1 MNSGSRYVSY
11 DPVDSPLITVVGLG
25 VYYARPAPTRS
36 FPILTNGSGDVV
48 YPEFAYP
55 VRGRVF
61 SLPSSSNR
69 FPATQEHHPYLR
81 RCPTRILRPVRLLR
95 PVPDQDQ
102 VAPPLVGLDHGSARE
117 SHVSWLGC
125 PSVR

>member
-61 SLPSSSNR
+61 SLRSSSNR
-69 FPATQEHHPYLR
+69 FQLRKNIIPIYAAALLAFFVPFVFFVLFQIRIRSPHH
-81 RCPTRILRPVRLLR
+81 LLGSTM
-95 PVPDQDQ
+95 
-102 VAPPLVGLDHGSARE
+102 GLLE
-117 SHVSWLGC
+117 SLM
-125 PSVR
+125 